1 MIVGFMFL
9 ILAAVVLIVMC
20 ITIIIET
27 GIDLA
32 KALSP
37 ESRQVIT
44 YFNREVNNGKSV
56 WIL

>member
-44 YFNREVNNGKSV
+44 YFIGR
-56 WIL
+56 